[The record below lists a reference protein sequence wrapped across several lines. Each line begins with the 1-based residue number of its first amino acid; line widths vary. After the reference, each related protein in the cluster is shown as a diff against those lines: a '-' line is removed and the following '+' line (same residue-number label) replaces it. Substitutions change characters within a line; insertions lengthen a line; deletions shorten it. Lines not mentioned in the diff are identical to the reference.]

1 MAEKP
6 RELSPEEKLWA
17 AKEYLSGKDST
28 YSITSEEMRSSF
40 QTIPKS
46 FIVSPLSWMFYKHS
60 WQAKEVIQ
68 NLVPIIIFLLLI
80 LSEYII

>member
-1 MAEKP
+1 
-6 RELSPEEKLWA
+6 
-17 AKEYLSGKDST
+17 
-28 YSITSEEMRSSF
+28 
-40 QTIPKS
+40 
-46 FIVSPLSWMFYKHS
+46 MFYKHS